1 MDTKVKIISMDEIQA
16 EEIKWLWKPYI
27 PFGKLTIVQGDPGE
41 GKTTFVLRLA
51 AQLSQGKGF
60 DESMEISEPMNVIYQ
75 TAEDGLADTVKPRL
89 LSANADCSKI
99 KVIDRSSASVFGRSS
114 GYEPRTRSA
123 RNDKQA
129 KYYGREDGLCS
140 DFGRQSSK

>member
-1 MDTKVKIISMDEIQA
+1 MYLQIQEPSLWIKSKLTNIILSHRGGIGNRKEKPMDTKVKIISMDEIQA

-60 DESMEISEPMNVIYQ
+60 DDSM
-75 TAEDGLADTVKPRL
+75 
-89 LSANADCSKI
+89 
-99 KVIDRSSASVFGRSS
+99 
-114 GYEPRTRSA
+114 
-123 RNDKQA
+123 
-129 KYYGREDGLCS
+129 
-140 DFGRQSSK
+140 